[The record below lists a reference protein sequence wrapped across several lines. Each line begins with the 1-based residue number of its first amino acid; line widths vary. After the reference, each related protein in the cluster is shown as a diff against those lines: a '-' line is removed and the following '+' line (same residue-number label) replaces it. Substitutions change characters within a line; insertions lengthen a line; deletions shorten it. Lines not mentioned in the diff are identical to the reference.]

1 MTRSRLDAL
10 ICEQEHLETLTRKE
24 IETVQ
29 LFKLNRL
36 LLREKKRAGF
46 YRNLPEHLNQ
56 LSELASLPFTTEAD
70 LSRNAPSLLLTSQ
83 RDISRILSDATSGTT
98 GLPKRVF
105 YTDGD
110 LENTVQLYMA
120 GLGELI
126 FPGNT
131 AMICFP
137 FSGPNGL
144 GELIAEA
151 VTRLGA
157 KPLKL
162 GTSCTYGELNSVLG
176 AALPEVYVGMPV
188 PFLGL
193 LRTCGRKSL
202 RRALVSG
209 DACPWG
215 WPVLSPAQHT
225 VVCICGKITSLP
237 RSSLRMASPFQLV
250 KRGNWLSRQSAW
262 KRCPLSGI
270 RPVIIPVFS
279 PAPARAEVRR
289 CASIGFGAKAP
300 LSVCPASMRLCS
312 LSRKLLITELRKM
325 ESQFSL
331 PCSRQKQLM
340 RILSHQLWKLLFLI
354 CRLPSPLKKFLRRTP
369 PCTGVSGFYSRH
381 KQTICPFFTYPPI
394 WFMLRPA
401 WLLS

>member
-46 YRNLPEHLNQ
+46 YRILPEHLNR

-131 AMICFP
+131 VLICFP

-157 KPLKL
+157 KSLKL
-162 GTSCTYGELNSVLG
+162 GTSCTYGELNCVLESEQ
-176 AALPEVYVGMPV
+176 PDVYVGMPV
-188 PFLGL
+188 PLLGL
-193 LRTCGRKSL
+193 LRACGRKSFQ
-202 RRALVSG
+202 RALVSG
-209 DACPWG
+209 DACPESVIQCCEELLGTKLFPHYGSREMGMAGAIPVRWG
-215 WPVLSPAQHT
+215 WPVL
-225 VVCICGKITSLP
+225 
-237 RSSLRMASPFQLV
+237 
-250 KRGNWLSRQSAW
+250 
-262 KRCPLSGI
+262 
-270 RPVIIPVFS
+270 
-279 PAPARAEVRR
+279 
-289 CASIGFGAKAP
+289 
-300 LSVCPASMRLCS
+300 
-312 LSRKLLITELRKM
+312 
-325 ESQFSL
+325 
-331 PCSRQKQLM
+331 
-340 RILSHQLWKLLFLI
+340 
-354 CRLPSPLKKFLRRTP
+354 
-369 PCTGVSGFYSRH
+369 
-381 KQTICPFFTYPPI
+381 
-394 WFMLRPA
+394 
-401 WLLS
+401 

>member
-131 AMICFP
+131 VLICFP
-137 FSGPNGL
+137 FSGPHASRSK
-144 GELIAEA
+144 IPEA
-151 VTRLGA
+151 W
-157 KPLKL
+157 
-162 GTSCTYGELNSVLG
+162 Y
-176 AALPEVYVGMPV
+176 
-188 PFLGL
+188 FLH
-193 LRTCGRKSL
+193 L
-202 RRALVSG
+202 RRA
-209 DACPWG
+209 
-215 WPVLSPAQHT
+215 
-225 VVCICGKITSLP
+225 
-237 RSSLRMASPFQLV
+237 
-250 KRGNWLSRQSAW
+250 
-262 KRCPLSGI
+262 
-270 RPVIIPVFS
+270 
-279 PAPARAEVRR
+279 
-289 CASIGFGAKAP
+289 
-300 LSVCPASMRLCS
+300 
-312 LSRKLLITELRKM
+312 
-325 ESQFSL
+325 
-331 PCSRQKQLM
+331 
-340 RILSHQLWKLLFLI
+340 
-354 CRLPSPLKKFLRRTP
+354 
-369 PCTGVSGFYSRH
+369 
-381 KQTICPFFTYPPI
+381 
-394 WFMLRPA
+394 
-401 WLLS
+401 

>member
-46 YRNLPEHLNQ
+46 YRILPEHLNR

-131 AMICFP
+131 VLICFP

-157 KPLKL
+157 KSLKL

-193 LRTCGRKSL
+193 LRTCGRK
-202 RRALVSG
+202 ASG
-209 DACPWG
+209 E
-215 WPVLSPAQHT
+215 
-225 VVCICGKITSLP
+225 
-237 RSSLRMASPFQLV
+237 
-250 KRGNWLSRQSAW
+250 
-262 KRCPLSGI
+262 PLSAET
-270 RPVIIPVFS
+270 
-279 PAPARAEVRR
+279 PAP
-289 CASIGFGAKAP
+289 KP
-300 LSVCPASMRLCS
+300 
-312 LSRKLLITELRKM
+312 
-325 ESQFSL
+325 
-331 PCSRQKQLM
+331 
-340 RILSHQLWKLLFLI
+340 
-354 CRLPSPLKKFLRRTP
+354 
-369 PCTGVSGFYSRH
+369 
-381 KQTICPFFTYPPI
+381 
-394 WFMLRPA
+394 
-401 WLLS
+401 

>member
-46 YRNLPEHLNQ
+46 YRNLPEHLNR
-56 LSELASLPFTTEAD
+56 LSDLASLPFTTEAD

-131 AMICFP
+131 VLICFP

-157 KPLKL
+157 KSLKL

-176 AALPEVYVGMPV
+176 AEQPEVYVGMPV

-209 DACPWG
+209 DACPE
-215 WPVLSPAQHT
+215 T
-225 VVCICGKITSLP
+225 VT
-237 RSSLRMASPFQLV
+237 RS
-250 KRGNWLSRQSAW
+250 
-262 KRCPLSGI
+262 C
-270 RPVIIPVFS
+270 
-279 PAPARAEVRR
+279 
-289 CASIGFGAKAP
+289 
-300 LSVCPASMRLCS
+300 
-312 LSRKLLITELRKM
+312 
-325 ESQFSL
+325 
-331 PCSRQKQLM
+331 
-340 RILSHQLWKLLFLI
+340 
-354 CRLPSPLKKFLRRTP
+354 
-369 PCTGVSGFYSRH
+369 
-381 KQTICPFFTYPPI
+381 
-394 WFMLRPA
+394 
-401 WLLS
+401 